1 MELKIAE
8 GKTKEEIIDFL
19 WKHLPESIESISI
32 DELDD
37 AADLIYGARNNT
49 IEINEYITIK
59 IVMSITKETK

>member
-1 MELKIAE
+1 MELKIVA
-8 GKTKEEIIDFL
+8 GKTKEEITDFL
-19 WKHLPESIESISI
+19 WKHLPESISI
-32 DELDD
+32 DELYD